1 MTSQPKI
8 VRVMTTVKLERYLA
22 ALKAHGCDVSRPKNA
37 GTVRVRDGDAV
48 VLTAVANGP
57 KETWII
63 LFFESDRIQW
73 TTKGQGDA
81 AIHDP

>member
-1 MTSQPKI
+1 MTSRPKI
-8 VRVMTTVKLERYLA
+8 VRVMTTVELDRYLA
-22 ALKAHGCDVSRPKNA
+22 ALRANGCDVSRPKNA

-48 VLTAVANGP
+48 VLTALAMGP

-73 TTKGQGDA
+73 TTKGRGDA
-81 AIHDP
+81 PIRDV